1 MGKKLYSLLMFVVV
15 SVIGGLL
22 AAGLVVPMASLVASG
37 GVAAADSLKSLPA
50 ELETPPQAE
59 RSRLLN
65 ADGSVLTYFYDE
77 NRIYRTLDKI
87 APIMRQAQVD
97 IEDTRFYEHG
107 AIDLYG
113 TLRALA
119 RTSQG
124 NTQGGS
130 TITQQYVRLVQVE
143 AANAKDD
150 AVARTAATEN
160 SVARKVREMRYSVA
174 VEQRMTKDEIL
185 EAYLNISYYG
195 AGAYGVEAAA
205 RRYFGHSAAELT
217 LPESAMLAGMVRNPN
232 LTNPLKHPEEALE
245 RRNNVLDR
253 MAEIGTITTAEATAA
268 KATKIDTSKGREV
281 KLGCQNANFP
291 FLCDYA
297 LRTLLKTPSLGST
310 VAERKE
316 RIMSGGLTI
325 RTMIDPSAQR
335 KAEKTISSF
344 ISGKDPVV
352 AVIVM
357 LEPGTGQ
364 IIAMAQ
370 NRQKM
375 GLNQKKGETYFNYAA
390 PYNMGGTGGFQGGS
404 TFKAFVAA
412 AALEQGLGAY
422 TRYNAKYH
430 MNFKGETFKSCR
442 GNFPSPDWSVTN
454 ASPSGRMDLFSGA
467 KYSVNTFFAQLERDA
482 GICASVKMAKRLG
495 LEPGL
500 SSVDL
505 VKEYSNYPSFTL
517 GAVEIAPISLV
528 EAYATF
534 AARGVHCDPVILKSI
549 TTKDGTERAVPSANC
564 KQIITPEV
572 ADAINKIFQGPYH
585 GGTATYAYVPG
596 LQMAGKTGTVP
607 DNKAIWT
614 MGYTSTLAAGAMIS
628 YDNDPYY
635 DKYWDKHRGSYL
647 RGAYLKH
654 SKVWLRGA
662 SGSEAG
668 GRLLRPAF
676 TKAIADRAKGS
687 FVEPPASILRGQQVD
702 IPSCYGMSA
711 ATCQSVLNRAGFRT
725 YVDKEHSSYPKGTVL
740 RTSPSGTTAKFGSVA
755 IVISSGPKVV
765 KPEEP
770 DPTDPTEPGTGGG
783 GRGRNP

>member
-1 MGKKLYSLLMFVVV
+1 MRMGKRLYSLLMFVVV

-97 IEDTRFYEHG
+97 IEDTRFYDHG

-205 RRYFGHSAAELT
+205 RRYFGHSASELT

-253 MAEIGTITTAEATAA
+253 MAEIGTITAAEAAEA
-268 KATKIDTSKGREV
+268 KATEIDTSKGREV

-291 FLCDYA
+291 FICDYA
-297 LRTLLKTPSLGST
+297 LRTLLQAPSLGST
-310 VAERKE
+310 VAEREE

-325 RTMIDPSAQR
+325 RTMIDPTAQR

-375 GLNQKKGETYFNYAA
+375 GTNQKKGETSTTRHRTGWGARAGSRRA
-390 PYNMGGTGGFQGGS
+390 P
-404 TFKAFVAA
+404 
-412 AALEQGLGAY
+412 
-422 TRYNAKYH
+422 
-430 MNFKGETFKSCR
+430 
-442 GNFPSPDWSVTN
+442 PSRRSW
-454 ASPSGRMDLFSGA
+454 R
-467 KYSVNTFFAQLERDA
+467 R
-482 GICASVKMAKRLG
+482 
-495 LEPGL
+495 
-500 SSVDL
+500 
-505 VKEYSNYPSFTL
+505 
-517 GAVEIAPISLV
+517 
-528 EAYATF
+528 
-534 AARGVHCDPVILKSI
+534 
-549 TTKDGTERAVPSANC
+549 
-564 KQIITPEV
+564 
-572 ADAINKIFQGPYH
+572 
-585 GGTATYAYVPG
+585 
-596 LQMAGKTGTVP
+596 
-607 DNKAIWT
+607 
-614 MGYTSTLAAGAMIS
+614 
-628 YDNDPYY
+628 
-635 DKYWDKHRGSYL
+635 
-647 RGAYLKH
+647 
-654 SKVWLRGA
+654 
-662 SGSEAG
+662 
-668 GRLLRPAF
+668 RLLS
-676 TKAIADRAKGS
+676 RAS
-687 FVEPPASILRGQQVD
+687 APTRSTT
-702 IPSCYGMSA
+702 PS
-711 ATCQSVLNRAGFRT
+711 
-725 YVDKEHSSYPKGTVL
+725 
-740 RTSPSGTTAKFGSVA
+740 TT
-755 IVISSGPKVV
+755 
-765 KPEEP
+765 
-770 DPTDPTEPGTGGG
+770 
-783 GRGRNP
+783 